1 MSDTT
6 TVRRL
11 ARRFGLRLVRPAA
24 LTIRRKRHGSGFA
37 YRHADGTPVT
47 DRETLDRLRRLAVPP
62 AYENVRFATDP
73 RAHLQAVG
81 EDAAGRLQYRY
92 HPDWT
97 CVREAMKAQ
106 RLAGL
111 AEALPVISRAV
122 RRSLRRPE
130 PDRRLALAAAV
141 HLVSLTAIRA
151 GSDQYAA
158 EHGTRGATTLLKSHL
173 RIEGDTIAL
182 SFKGKGGK
190 AIAKQVRD
198 AALAQA
204 LTRLRELP
212 GRRLFKYRNGK
223 GSIHAIRAGDVNAF
237 LKEVGRR
244 PISLKDFRT
253 LTASMGVLDQLGR
266 LTPETSERGRRRQV
280 KAAIAPLAEEL
291 ANTLT
296 VCRTSYV
303 HDTVI
308 TAFEAGRLA
317 EIAGR
322 ARSALARA
330 ALLSELLREGGR
342 GAGEAGSTAAAPM
355 RTGRKAA
362 MEPEHMARAAVDF

>member
-1 MSDTT
+1 MSETPS
-6 TVRRL
+6 VRRF
-11 ARRFGLRLVRPAA
+11 ARRFGLRLVRPDA
-24 LTIRRKRHGSGFA
+24 LTIRRKHHGGGFA

-47 DRETLDRLRRLAVPP
+47 DRETLDRLRRLTVPP

-81 EDAAGRLQYRY
+81 EDAARRLQYRY

-111 AEALPVISRAV
+111 AEALPVISRVV
-122 RRSLRRPE
+122 RHSLRRPE
-130 PDRRLALAAAV
+130 PDRQLALAAAV

-158 EHGTRGATTLLKSHL
+158 EHGTRGATTLLKSHV
-173 RIEGDTIAL
+173 RIEGETIAL

-237 LKEVGRR
+237 LKEIGRR

-317 EIAGR
+317 EASQ
-322 ARSALARA
+322 ARSAAARA

-342 GAGEAGSTAAAPM
+342 GTGGTVAPPV

-362 MEPEHMARAAVDF
+362 VVPEHIARAAVHP